1 MKRQMP
7 SEPVVPGMVLPLSS
21 EEATLDRAGDKGA
34 NLASLAR
41 AGFEVPPGFIVTT
54 DAYRGYVNASGI
66 GPWVVGLA
74 KAASPDDLDAL
85 ESISNEIR
93 RAVRRGDSTCGNG
106 GDDSGS
112 LHKPAWTGRRISAGC
127 RPFVRHHRRLA
138 RLFIRGPA
146 RDLSEHRWSR
156 RAGGGCYHLTNP
168 LSQR

>member
-21 EEATLDRAGDKGA
+21 EEATLDRAGGKGA

-41 AGFEVPPGFIVTT
+41 AGFEVPPGFIVTV

-93 RAVRRGDSTCGNG
+93 ERFAEGTVPAGMAETIQEAYTSLPGPAGGYPPVAVRSSATTEDLPGFSFEG
-106 GDDSGS
+106 
-112 LHKPAWTGRRISAGC
+112 LHETYLNIVGPDALEEAAIISPT
-127 RPFVRHHRRLA
+127 R
-138 RLFIRGPA
+138 
-146 RDLSEHRWSR
+146 
-156 RAGGGCYHLTNP
+156 
-168 LSQR
+168 